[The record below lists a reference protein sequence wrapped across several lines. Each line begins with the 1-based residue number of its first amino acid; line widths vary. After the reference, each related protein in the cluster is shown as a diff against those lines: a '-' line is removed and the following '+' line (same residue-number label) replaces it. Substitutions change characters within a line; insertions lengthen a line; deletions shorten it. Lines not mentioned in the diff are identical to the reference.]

1 MVGGENLG
9 KRYGDRW
16 LFRRLDFTVA
26 PGECLVLLGR
36 NGSGKSTLLK
46 LLAGLTPPTE
56 GKVTRPD
63 DVGSGLGYAALDQA
77 VYPTLTVAEHL
88 ELAAR
93 LRGCTARV
101 SELLDEVGLAYAA
114 GYPARTLST
123 GMRARLKL
131 ALAVQAGPGAL
142 LLDEP
147 GAGLDADGL
156 ATLSAVVAA
165 RAPRTAIV
173 IATND
178 PAERRFATHELELA

>member
-1 MVGGENLG
+1 MIGGENLG

-16 LFRRLDFTVA
+16 LFRRLDFRVS

-46 LLAGLTPPTE
+46 MLAGVAPPTE
-56 GKVTRPD
+56 GQVVRPE
-63 DVGSGLGYAALDQA
+63 DVRLQLGYSALDQA
-77 VYPTLTVAEHL
+77 VYPTLTVGEHL
-88 ELAAR
+88 ELAAD
-93 LRGCTARV
+93 LRGCAART
-101 SELLDEVGLAYAA
+101 SELLDEVGLAYASDF
-114 GYPARTLST
+114 PARTLST

-131 ALAVQAGPGAL
+131 ALAVQAEPAVL

-147 GAGLDADGL
+147 GAGLDAAGL
-156 ATLSAVVAA
+156 ATLAAVISNRVS
-165 RAPRTAIV
+165 RTAVI